1 MIELCLSVT
10 PSDCTQIK
18 WLLSANLCSPTFPDT
33 FWPRDEGS
41 KVDGPTLTSATL
53 QSVRKVRIWNW
64 LMHNMYYS
72 TLTGPLELHSGTFH
86 RHPKCT
92 PLENQLGYLGSL
104 SKWYNMI
111 ELISAWQVHLFHLP
125 VPVHLYCFSFFSY
138 MVFYNLKNI
147 VNIIIPQSPSLEI
160 ISKEPSY
167 STATLW
173 LGQL

>member
-1 MIELCLSVT
+1 MT

-18 WLLSANLCSPTFPDT
+18 WLLSATFVLRLSQLLLLFDLVMKVAKSTDQTHLGNTTISQESENLELIDAQY
-33 FWPRDEGS
+33 
-41 KVDGPTLTSATL
+41 V
-53 QSVRKVRIWNW
+53 
-64 LMHNMYYS
+64 YS

-125 VPVHLYCFSFFSY
+125 VPVHCTLFSFFSY